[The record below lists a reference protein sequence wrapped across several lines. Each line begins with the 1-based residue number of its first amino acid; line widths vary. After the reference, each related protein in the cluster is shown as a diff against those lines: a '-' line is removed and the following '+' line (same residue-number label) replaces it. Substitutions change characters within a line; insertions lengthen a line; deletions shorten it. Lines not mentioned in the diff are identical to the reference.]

1 MKILQVI
8 TSLEFGGAEKLVAEI
23 SIALQQ
29 KGHEMALA
37 LFSRSDTALVK
48 SVKQSG
54 ISVYEFSEDPY
65 SLKNIRKL
73 RQLSKQFD
81 VVHTHNYSP
90 QLFGAIAS
98 LGSNAKWVTTEHSPS
113 NRRRGKFFFA
123 PIDRWM
129 YNRYDAVIGISQ
141 QSIDN
146 LLDFTG
152 PLKHRPQLIPNGI
165 DVNKYHTA
173 QEHPEF
179 RTHEGRFVLVNVA
192 GFRAEKDQDTLIRTM
207 SLLPSD
213 QFELWLVGDGV
224 RRKELEALVR
234 ELGVESQVK
243 FWGLRSDVP
252 EILRS
257 SDAVVMCSHYE
268 GLSLSSI
275 EGMSVGKPF
284 IADDVI
290 GLREMTKDVGLLF
303 PYQDEKTLAEFL
315 KKLALDK
322 ALCQEVSERCYRKAK
337 EYDIKNTIDKYENVY
352 ENLKKTNK
360 VSSIR
365 KKEIKL

>member
-29 KGHEMALA
+29 KGHEIALA
-37 LFSRSDTALVK
+37 LFRRSDTALAQ
-48 SVKQSG
+48 SIKQSG
-54 ISVYEFSEDPY
+54 ISVYEFSDDPY

-113 NRRRGKFFFA
+113 NRRRSKAYFA

-146 LLDFTG
+146 LLAFTG
-152 PLKHRPQLIPNGI
+152 PLKHRPELIANGI

-268 GLSLSSI
+268 GLSLSNI

-284 IADDVI
+284 IADDVT
-290 GLREMTKDVGLLF
+290 GLREMTQNVGLLF
-303 PYQDEKTLAEFL
+303 PYKDAAALAQLLKTLKTDTSLAQRIAE
-315 KKLALDK
+315 K
-322 ALCQEVSERCYRKAK
+322 CYQKAK
-337 EYDIKNTIDKYENVY
+337 EFDISRTVEAYLDLYQC
-352 ENLKKTNK
+352 LSRTD
-360 VSSIR
+360 
-365 KKEIKL
+365 L